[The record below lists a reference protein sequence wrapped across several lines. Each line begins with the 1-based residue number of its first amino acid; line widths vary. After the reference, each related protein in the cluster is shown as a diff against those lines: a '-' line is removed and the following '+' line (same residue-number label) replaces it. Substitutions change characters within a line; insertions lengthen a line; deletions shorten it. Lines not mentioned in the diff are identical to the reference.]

1 MNLAN
6 DLLRLGKLEES
17 MSNYKEGLK
26 IARSLDSPELT
37 WKIIAGMA
45 EINKLRGEYEK
56 AVELNDTALKFL
68 SNIRSTLKDDKL
80 KTSFMAAERYAFE
93 DIINML
99 TDLHLK
105 YPGKGYDIRAFR
117 YAEESKA
124 RAFLDL
130 LTGSAANLKQDTNPR
145 FSGQNYPKLV
155 TLKEAHAL
163 CPDKNTVIL
172 EYSVG
177 DSSSCLWVITK
188 SAHKL
193 FKLPDIKVLQE
204 QIEPFRFA
212 LLNPIGPIMNFL

>member
-1 MNLAN
+1 MPLTIFQRQQIITSRGLELSRNIRDKDNEAHCQLNLAN

-17 MSNYKEGLK
+17 MSNYVAGLK

-130 LTGSAANLKQDTNPR
+130 LTGSEANVNQDPDPG
-145 FSGQNYPKLV
+145 FSVLNYPKLV
-155 TLKEAHAL
+155 TARRGTCFMPRQKYRH
-163 CPDKNTVIL
+163 P
-172 EYSVG
+172 
-177 DSSSCLWVITK
+177 
-188 SAHKL
+188 
-193 FKLPDIKVLQE
+193 
-204 QIEPFRFA
+204 
-212 LLNPIGPIMNFL
+212 